1 MPVKSLFG
9 STYHLVEQAL
19 GITKRRHS
27 VIAENIANVSTQ
39 GYRTKELNFDRTLRK
54 AMGQA
59 HSIEVHRTHPC
70 HFPRQGGQSGRDV
83 ISEAPYS
90 GVDIDKEMSKL
101 AENNLRYQS
110 GVETLLRRFALLKH
124 TISEGGR

>member
-1 MPVKSLFG
+1 MPVKSLLG
-9 STYHLVEQAL
+9 RTYHLVEQAL
-19 GITKRRHS
+19 GVTKRRHG

-39 GYRTKELNFDRTLRK
+39 GYRTKELDFDRTLRK
-54 AMGQA
+54 AIGQA
-59 HSIEVHRTHPC
+59 RTVELHRTHPR
-70 HFPRQGGQSGRDV
+70 HFPTQGGQTRGDV
-83 ISEAPYS
+83 ISKAAYP